1 MFLCLDLD
9 NKDLLFSD
17 VGDLPSPAKTYLGT
31 GFHGS
36 LVVRNLPTN
45 AGDMG

>member
-1 MFLCLDLD
+1 MFLRLDLD

-31 GFHGS
+31 GFNGG
-36 LVVRNLPTN
+36 LVVRSLPTN
-45 AGDMG
+45 AGRMG